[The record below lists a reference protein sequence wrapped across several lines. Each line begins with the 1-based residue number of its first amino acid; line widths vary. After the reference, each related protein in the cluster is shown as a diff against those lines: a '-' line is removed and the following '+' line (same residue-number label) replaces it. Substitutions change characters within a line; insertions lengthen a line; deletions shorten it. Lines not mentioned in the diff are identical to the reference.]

1 MPLSFMYVT
10 LSKLHWAFVT
20 AAGVM
25 NVSARLS
32 SIVKNA
38 GGKACSPRVPVRI
51 VVSYQVCA
59 RLVSA
64 AHRIVVMFWSY
75 DLVWVVEAHE
85 TVYPSHE
92 YF

>member
-1 MPLSFMYVT
+1 MPLSFVYVT
-10 LSKLHWAFVT
+10 LSKLRWAFVT
-20 AAGVM
+20 GAGVT

-59 RLVSA
+59 RSISA
-64 AHRIVVMFWSY
+64 ARRIVVLLWSCSGG
-75 DLVWVVEAHE
+75 VKQM
-85 TVYPSHE
+85 PSH
-92 YF
+92 FTSFL